1 MLIFMYMCLFLNRDN
16 NENVLKFAKNMP
28 EISQMLPEM
37 SKFAEVEKNIFL
49 TLFYSKFTQKI
60 CLRISRWTVSNQQ
73 LQYIFPL
80 Q

>member
-1 MLIFMYMCLFLNRDN
+1 MCSNLQ
-16 NENVLKFAKNMP
+16 KNMP
-28 EISQMLPEM
+28 EISQILPEM
-37 SKFAEVEKNIFL
+37 SKFAEVEKIFL